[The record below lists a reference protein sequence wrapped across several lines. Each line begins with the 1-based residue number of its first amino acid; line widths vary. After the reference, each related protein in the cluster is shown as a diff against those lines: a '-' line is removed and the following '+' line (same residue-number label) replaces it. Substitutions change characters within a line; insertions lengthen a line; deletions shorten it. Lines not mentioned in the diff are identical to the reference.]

1 MAIPFSDMKA
11 ELLEDP
17 EVRAAYDALAPEFEQ
32 AATIIAARAAKGLS
46 QEDLAERIHKPP
58 SYVARLE
65 SGRAVPSMDTWKR
78 IAAATGT
85 RARVTLEPTAPHS

>member
-11 ELLEDP
+11 ELLANP

-58 SYVARLE
+58 S
-65 SGRAVPSMDTWKR
+65 
-78 IAAATGT
+78 
-85 RARVTLEPTAPHS
+85 